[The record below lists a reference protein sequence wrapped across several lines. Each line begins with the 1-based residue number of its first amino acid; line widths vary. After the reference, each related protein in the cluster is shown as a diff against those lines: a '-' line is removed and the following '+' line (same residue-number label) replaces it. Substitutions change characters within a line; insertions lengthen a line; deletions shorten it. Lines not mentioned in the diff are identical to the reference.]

1 MCCDNAVYTP
11 QVQWGGGC
19 IIIMVYTLQVQW
31 VRRVE
36 IMLYSLYMH
45 RVGTVGCDFSFLN
58 HSRLI
63 RYCVFRCLCAL

>member
-1 MCCDNAVYTP
+1 MQYIP
-11 QVQWGGGC
+11 QAQWDGGC

-45 RVGTVGCDFSFLN
+45 RVVLLVVIFL
-58 HSRLI
+58 
-63 RYCVFRCLCAL
+63 F